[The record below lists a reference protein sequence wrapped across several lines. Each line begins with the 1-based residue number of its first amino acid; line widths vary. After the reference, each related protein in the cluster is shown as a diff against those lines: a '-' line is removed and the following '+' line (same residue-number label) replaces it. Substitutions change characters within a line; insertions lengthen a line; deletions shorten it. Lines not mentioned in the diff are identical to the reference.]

1 MKPVIIT
8 LNLDNKVVMSVEEFK
23 RHMDA
28 AYNQGYSDGNSA
40 VAIASTPYNQKWWY
54 DVTCNGTALNTTTYV
69 EGKVTDTAIA
79 SLSDKATTEDFCDCV
94 SGYCNCDTGCENQVS
109 ISDYIR
115 NKGE

>member
-8 LNLDNKVVMSVEEFK
+8 LNSDNKVVMSVEEFK

-28 AYNQGYSDGNSA
+28 AYNQGHSDGTMASA
-40 VAIASTPYNQKWWY
+40 TITYPSNANKWWY
-54 DVTCNGTALNTTTYV
+54 DVTCNGTTLNAATSAISNEV
-69 EGKVTDTAIA
+69 KVTDTATA
-79 SLSDKATTEDFCDCV
+79 DFCDCV
-94 SGYCNCDTGCENQVS
+94 SGYCDCNTGCENQVS

>member
-8 LNLDNKVVMSVEEFK
+8 LNSDNKVVMSVEEFK

-40 VAIASTPYNQKWWY
+40 ATTITTTPYNQKWWY
-54 DVTCNGTALNTTTYV
+54 DVTCSNASKTDATPLEGKIATYNTT
-69 EGKVTDTAIA
+69 VTG
-79 SLSDKATTEDFCDCV
+79 SVTEDFCDCV
-94 SGYCNCDTGCENQVS
+94 SGYCNCDTECPNQVS
-109 ISDYIR
+109 IKDYIK